1 MRKISKKHV
10 PGANHKTPDAMDDKM
25 RESTNLEPP
34 SDFADPR
41 LRRGFDPVAWPLCN
55 GNSGPVPGATDLY
68 ERRCVEFLAAYYRLN
83 QFNRRLLVARQNSAP
98 DKKIRSIVARIN
110 AATVA
115 LEKLEDRYAPM
126 GFFGEP
132 VMDGV
137 FYRDIVFVRPELPR
151 VYPAL
156 QSSHI
161 AIPGLEQIPPSEL
174 CGPVK
179 ILRVGDGKMDF

>member
-1 MRKISKKHV
+1 MHAR
-10 PGANHKTPDAMDDKM
+10 TL
-25 RESTNLEPP
+25 LEPAP
-34 SDFADPR
+34 NFADPR
-41 LRRGFDPVAWPLCN
+41 INRNFDPTAWPLCN
-55 GNSGPVPGATDLY
+55 GKSDPLLGATDVY
-68 ERRCVEFLAAYYRLN
+68 ERRCLEFLASYYRLN
-83 QFNRRLLVARQNSAP
+83 WLNRSLLVARQKEAP
-98 DKKIRSIVARIN
+98 EKKIRSIVARIN

-115 LEKLEDRYAPM
+115 LEKLEDRYAPI

-161 AIPGLEQIPPSEL
+161 AIPGLEQIPESEL
-174 CGPVK
+174 RGPVK
-179 ILRVGDGKMDF
+179 ILRFGREKVDL